1 MYTSHICH
9 SLSVFTDY
17 QIYHGDRPR
26 SEEKERLICIYRSR
40 RNRWHSGFVKTFDYK
55 TLNEEQEEEGIK
67 CRERVKTNR
76 VIRHMLP
83 EKWQHRDKYSNPR
96 EYYSKSLLWR
106 M

>member
-55 TLNEEQEEEGIK
+55 TLNEEQEEEEEGIK
-67 CRERVKTNR
+67 CRESENKPSYQTHVT
-76 VIRHMLP
+76 
-83 EKWQHRDKYSNPR
+83 R
-96 EYYSKSLLWR
+96 EMATS
-106 M
+106 